1 MEKEEGGE
9 NNSGSEPS
17 NLHRHH
23 PPQQSRKLYLK
34 EIKMSWYLTRRLAER
49 LPRLA
54 NWAVQSN
61 YLWRVI
67 LREWT
72 NACWDFQLQSRCPK
86 KMQRKRKKSCKAV
99 LRIWAGSLLFFRSPV
114 MTKLTKNDGPRNSN
128 HSLHTHI
135 HTHPHIADIFVR
147 VKYFSTPESWC
158 VQLVYVINLEIMFG
172 EKSWLHLTNA

>member
-1 MEKEEGGE
+1 MFW
-9 NNSGSEPS
+9 NF
-17 NLHRHH
+17 
-23 PPQQSRKLYLK
+23 
-34 EIKMSWYLTRRLAER
+34 TRRLAER
-49 LPRLA
+49 SPRLA
-54 NWAVQSN
+54 NWAVQSID
-61 YLWRVI
+61 LWRVI

-86 KMQRKRKKSCKAV
+86 KMQKKRRKSCKAV
-99 LRIWAGSLLFFRSPV
+99 TRIWAGSLLFFRSPV

-135 HTHPHIADIFVR
+135 HTHLHIAHIFVR

-158 VQLVYVINLEIMFG
+158 VQLVYVINLEIMFR